1 MSATP
6 KVMPKRA
13 KNDKPWSKG
22 YSHKK
27 APEIRGSR
35 LLFTTSSS
43 RSMRAPEPVEPKRYF
58 A

>member
-13 KNDKPWSKG
+13 KNDKPWSKV
-22 YSHKK
+22 YFHKK

-43 RSMRAPEPVEPKRYF
+43 RSMRPPEPVEPKRYF